1 MVGPHDASREQLEAL
16 RDSLLADIASW
27 GGAAYDSAGAFR
39 LEVVERRLR
48 EGDFDVGDVV
58 DLVTSEEKWTGQFT
72 VQLDR
77 TLDLP
82 DIPPVSLYG
91 ALYSEGEDVV
101 RSDLSRYLR
110 DPQVRMRT
118 TKRIAILGDVGA
130 PGFYDVQGSML
141 VSQVLMLAGGV
152 GATAR
157 LNRMELQ
164 RGGQKLATV
173 DQEAAQLMTL
183 DDLGVIS
190 GDHFFLPSAEATNV
204 VLRNVLLVLGAVT
217 SLVFIITR

>member
-1 MVGPHDASREQLEAL
+1 MVGPHDASRQQLEAL

-39 LEVVERRLR
+39 LGVVERRLR

-72 VQLDR
+72 VQPDR

-82 DIPPVSLYG
+82 DIPPISLYG
-91 ALYSEGEDVV
+91 VLYSEGEEAL

-118 TKRIAILGDVGA
+118 TKRIAVLGEVGA
-130 PGFYDVQGSML
+130 PGFYDVEGSML
-141 VSQVLMLAGGV
+141 VSQALMLAGGV
-152 GATAR
+152 ASTAR
-157 LNRMELQ
+157 VNKMQLQ
-164 RGGQKLATV
+164 RGGKKLFTV

-183 DDLGVIS
+183 DDLGVQS
-190 GDHFFLPSAEATNV
+190 GDHFFLPSATGTNI
-204 VLRNVLLVLGAVT
+204 VLRNILMVSGMITGLLFLI
-217 SLVFIITR
+217 F